1 MSDTSG
7 SGFGKFVPGF
17 EFLQNLAGQAAG
29 GVAQGLGNSIPQM
42 PNLGNWVAPTFN
54 VEDLEKRI
62 EELKAVHFWL
72 DQNSK
77 ALAATIQALEVQKMT
92 LATLK
97 NMNFSLGDVAN
108 ALKIKAADTMASFT
122 GGAPAAVPAHTQF
135 AGLEI
140 PPRTYGT
147 PTPPAASDD
156 DAEAEEDEE
165 EIDEDIEDEE
175 DEEPAPPPVSRSR
188 KTRTQPAAA
197 QAAAPAGGVVDPMQW
212 WGALSQQFQHIATN
226 AMKDVA
232 KQTALDTTRQV
243 ASGLTEQAVK
253 TATGVA
259 GKVTRGLTETVA
271 RNVGT
276 AAGMGKAAARAVSG
290 RKAPARPAAKK
301 AAPQAGAKKAPTR
314 AARPAPA
321 AAPRANP
328 AQPLSTGNWPMPTAF
343 FPLTGLQQPTVKA
356 AAAPKAI
363 AAPKAPAR
371 KASAR
376 KPAAGKSARST
387 GRR

>member
-175 DEEPAPPPVSRSR
+175 DDEPAPPPVSRSR

-197 QAAAPAGGVVDPMQW
+197 QPAAPAGGVVDPMQW

-314 AARPAPA
+314 AA
-321 AAPRANP
+321 
-328 AQPLSTGNWPMPTAF
+328 
-343 FPLTGLQQPTVKA
+343 
-356 AAAPKAI
+356 
-363 AAPKAPAR
+363 
-371 KASAR
+371 
-376 KPAAGKSARST
+376 
-387 GRR
+387 